1 MAWSLTALWNTATA
15 NIEPTPSS
23 QLLHVSP
30 PLTWLSMHQP
40 HCRELPCLVQATDE
54 DAGERRLCKM
64 TREGSLE
71 QSKLDSITVKF
82 LGLEPSQCLRVT
94 PPTPCGVVSDLSIN
108 KVLLIIFL
116 GVWNMPLFYIMKGK
130 VNKIIPI
137 VAILKYSIH
146 GMLLFKNILVWFA
159 PSMWT
164 DSGT

>member
-1 MAWSLTALWNTATA
+1 
-15 NIEPTPSS
+15 
-23 QLLHVSP
+23 
-30 PLTWLSMHQP
+30 
-40 HCRELPCLVQATDE
+40 
-54 DAGERRLCKM
+54 M

-71 QSKLDSITVKF
+71 QGKLDSITVKF

-94 PPTPCGVVSDLSIN
+94 PLTSCGVVSDLSIN